1 VAHQALPGEARTHS
15 RLGTLRVVHA
25 ASLEDS
31 DVWHNG
37 RLSTPAPS
45 VIECSCTIDA
55 PIERVFAFHLDTRH
69 AAQIAPR
76 GQRVL
81 SVEGTFPLRL
91 DSEVRLRVR
100 QLPSPW
106 AQTWLVRVV
115 RLEDPALIV
124 DELLR
129 GPFPAW
135 RHEHRFAELADGRTR
150 LTDHV
155 EYRLPAGALGRMA
168 NAIVVRRLLLGTF
181 RSRQERTRALL
192 EDEVIRTTLTANGL
206 Q

>member
-1 VAHQALPGEARTHS
+1 MERSIV
-15 RLGTLRVVHA
+15 
-25 ASLEDS
+25 
-31 DVWHNG
+31 
-37 RLSTPAPS
+37 
-45 VIECSCTIDA
+45 IDA
-55 PIERVFAFHLDTRH
+55 PIERVFAFHLDTRN
-69 AAQIAPR
+69 AARIAPP

-91 DSEVRLRVR
+91 GSEVRLRVR

-115 RLEDPALIV
+115 RLEEPTLVV

-129 GPFPAW
+129 GPFPTW
-135 RHEHRFAELADGRTR
+135 RHEHRFAELPGGRTR

-155 EYRLPAGALGRMA
+155 EYRLPAGALGRVA
-168 NAIVVRRLLLGTF
+168 DALFAKRILLRTF

-192 EDEVIRTTLTANGL
+192 EGEVITSTLTANSS

>member
-1 VAHQALPGEARTHS
+1 MER
-15 RLGTLRVVHA
+15 
-25 ASLEDS
+25 
-31 DVWHNG
+31 
-37 RLSTPAPS
+37 
-45 VIECSCTIDA
+45 SCTIDA
-55 PIERVFAFHLDTRH
+55 PIAEVFAFHLDTRN
-69 AAQIAPR
+69 AARIAPP
-76 GQRVL
+76 GQQVL

-115 RLEDPALIV
+115 QLEEPTLIV
-124 DELLR
+124 DEMLR

-135 RHEHRFAELADGRTR
+135 RHEHRFAELPDGRTR

-155 EYRLPAGALGRMA
+155 EYRLPAGALRTGRERA
-168 NAIVVRRLLLGTF
+168 PRPPDPAGHFSQPPAAHARAARGEVS
-181 RSRQERTRALL
+181 RS
-192 EDEVIRTTLTANGL
+192 TLTANTL

>member
-1 VAHQALPGEARTHS
+1 MPA
-15 RLGTLRVVHA
+15 
-25 ASLEDS
+25 
-31 DVWHNG
+31 
-37 RLSTPAPS
+37 LSTRAPS
-45 VIECSCTIDA
+45 ALERSIVIDA
-55 PIERVFAFHLDTRH
+55 PIDRVFAFHLDTRN
-69 AAQIAPR
+69 AARIAPP
-76 GQRVL
+76 GQRVV

-91 DSEVRLRVR
+91 GSEVRLRVR

-115 RLEDPALIV
+115 QLEEPTLIV
-124 DELLR
+124 DDLLR

-135 RHEHRFAELADGRTR
+135 RHEHRFARLPDGRTR

-155 EYRLPAGALGRMA
+155 EYRLPAGALGRIA
-168 NAIVVRRLLLGTF
+168 DAVLARRILLRSF

-192 EDEVIRTTLTANGL
+192 EGEVRTSALIANSS